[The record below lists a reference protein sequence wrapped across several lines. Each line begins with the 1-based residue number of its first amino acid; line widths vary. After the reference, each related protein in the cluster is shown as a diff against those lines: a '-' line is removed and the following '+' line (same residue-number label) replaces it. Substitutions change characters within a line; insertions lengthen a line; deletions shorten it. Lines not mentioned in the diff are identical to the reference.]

1 MGGAVAYTFLKA
13 KGMKT
18 CISPTDEEH
27 LPWVTKALAI
37 YGDKILL
44 PSDHIVA
51 SSPNEG
57 YASIARDIPD
67 EFAGFDIGNE
77 TVQHYSMEVGGDGSG
92 TVFWNEPMGQFEIAL
107 FSNGTINMAKSVAFA
122 FWRGSKTL
130 IGGDTL
136 EAMKRSGVS

>member
-1 MGGAVAYTFLKA
+1 M
-13 KGMKT
+13 
-18 CISPTDEEH
+18 
-27 LPWVTKALAI
+27 
-37 YGDKILL
+37 
-44 PSDHIVA
+44 
-51 SSPNEG
+51 
-57 YASIARDIPD
+57 
-67 EFAGFDIGNE
+67 
-77 TVQHYSMEVGGDGSG
+77 QHYSMEVGGDGSG